1 MGITKRKVL
10 WLIPSLLWVL
20 FTFWY
25 TDFKGPLT
33 EEEINQG
40 LEQLKTQGWNLGA
53 ASKVEQFL
61 RADSGRQFIMVNSI
75 DLNEAPPS
83 MPGFGD
89 AGSAEQ
95 YLDHYMEHMYVQLSK
110 RASHPVFFGN
120 VVGRALDVEGIE
132 GVDEWNTA
140 GLIRYRSR
148 RSFLAVLTH
157 PDMRKRHQYKIAAMT
172 KTIAYPVEPT
182 INLGDP
188 RVLLA
193 MLMGLA
199 AAILDIL
206 LFGRRR

>member
-10 WLIPSLLWVL
+10 WSIPVLLWL
-20 FTFWY
+20 SFTYWY

-33 EEEINQG
+33 EEEIDRG
-40 LEQLKTQGWNLGA
+40 LEQLKTQGWDLGA

-61 RADSGRQFIMVNSI
+61 REDSGRQFIMVNSI

-83 MPGFGD
+83 MPGFDDG
-89 AGSAEQ
+89 GRAEQ
-95 YLDHYMEHMYVQLSK
+95 YLDYYMEHMYTQLLK
-110 RASHPVFFGN
+110 RASHPVFVGN
-120 VVGRALDVEGIE
+120 VVGQALDVEGIE
-132 GVDEWNTA
+132 GVDEWNTV

-188 RVLLA
+188 RLLLA

-199 AAILDIL
+199 ASILDIL

>member
-1 MGITKRKVL
+1 
-10 WLIPSLLWVL
+10 
-20 FTFWY
+20 
-25 TDFKGPLT
+25 
-33 EEEINQG
+33 
-40 LEQLKTQGWNLGA
+40 
-53 ASKVEQFL
+53 
-61 RADSGRQFIMVNSI
+61 
-75 DLNEAPPS
+75 
-83 MPGFGD
+83 
-89 AGSAEQ
+89 
-95 YLDHYMEHMYVQLSK
+95 MYVQLFK
-110 RASHPVFFGN
+110 RASHPIFFGN